1 MNLTLSDS
9 LKNFVDQQVSSGRFT
24 TADAFVEDLLRTGAG
39 MFERAGRGE
48 PVPLDEHFNRRL
60 EALLDEGEQ
69 SGDYRPVSSEDFD
82 AMEREAQKAARKR
95 KSP

>member
-24 TADAFVEDLLRTGAG
+24 TADAFVEDLLRTEAG
-39 MFERAGRGE
+39 IFERAGRGE

>member
-24 TADAFVEDLLRTGAG
+24 TADAFVEDLLRTEAG
-39 MFERAGRGE
+39 IFERAGRGE
-48 PVPLDEHFNRRL
+48 PLPLDEHFNRRL

>member
-24 TADAFVEDLLRTGAG
+24 TADAFVEDLLRTEAEI
-39 MFERAGRGE
+39 FERAGRGE
-48 PVPLDEHFNRRL
+48 PLPLDEHFNRRL

-82 AMEREAQKAARKR
+82 AMEREAQKAARNR